1 MTQVRFNSH
10 NCMQPGLRWIG
21 FIITKLQESLGQLP
35 QTGGDEPVR
44 PLCRPIRGPRSAG
57 TPGALV
63 RPSHEP
69 RKERTLADAEE
80 LALIARIRAREP
92 SALTTIF
99 ERYGTAMTTLAA
111 SMLRDR
117 TEADDVVE
125 DALLRIHAAGA
136 QFRGERGLRTWVL
149 RIAANLCR
157 DRLRRRKFTAP
168 LPQHDE
174 DPFAAA
180 GLTFD
185 PSVAMDE
192 ALDGQVLMAALERA
206 IAALPQ
212 DQREAVVMRHR
223 LGLSYTEMTDML
235 GVPEGTVKS
244 RLARALTTLRTAME
258 EFQ

>member
-1 MTQVRFNSH
+1 MPTA
-10 NCMQPGLRWIG
+10 RWVAR
-21 FIITKLQESLGQLP
+21 
-35 QTGGDEPVR
+35 EP
-44 PLCRPIRGPRSAG
+44 CTRSRVHPHA
-57 TPGALV
+57 
-63 RPSHEP
+63 
-69 RKERTLADAEE
+69 RKERKLADAEE

-99 ERYGTAMTTLAA
+99 ERYGIAMTTLAA

-125 DALLRIHAAGA
+125 EALLRIHAAGA
-136 QFRGERGLRTWVL
+136 SFRGERGLRTWVL

-168 LPQHDE
+168 MPNPEHE

-185 PSVAMDE
+185 PTAAMDE
-192 ALDGQVLMAALERA
+192 AMDGKVLLVALERA
-206 IAALPQ
+206 IATLPD
-212 DQREAVVMRHR
+212 DQREAVVLRHR
-223 LGLSYTEMTDML
+223 LGLSYVEMTDML

-244 RLARALTTLRTAME
+244 RLARALETLRRAME
-258 EFQ
+258 EFR

>member
-1 MTQVRFNSH
+1 MVFSGEMPDWGRLAGNLARARASV
-10 NCMQPGLRWIG
+10 
-21 FIITKLQESLGQLP
+21 
-35 QTGGDEPVR
+35 TG
-44 PLCRPIRGPRSAG
+44 RG
-57 TPGALV
+57 
-63 RPSHEP
+63 
-69 RKERTLADAEE
+69 KERTLADAEE

-125 DALLRIHAAGA
+125 EALLRIHAAGVS
-136 QFRGERGLRTWVL
+136 FRGERGLRTWVL

-168 LPQHDE
+168 MPNPDHE

-185 PSVAMDE
+185 PTAAMDE
-192 ALDGQVLMAALERA
+192 ALDGKVLMLALERS
-206 IAALPQ
+206 IAALPG
-212 DQREAVVMRHR
+212 DQREAVVLRHR
-223 LGLSYTEMTDML
+223 LGLSYAEMVEML

-244 RLARALTTLRTAME
+244 RLARALGALRLTME
-258 EFQ
+258 EFR

>member
-1 MTQVRFNSH
+1 MRRGH
-10 NCMQPGLRWIG
+10 ARR
-21 FIITKLQESLGQLP
+21 
-35 QTGGDEPVR
+35 EPLAPSCVH
-44 PLCRPIRGPRSAG
+44 PIA
-57 TPGALV
+57 
-63 RPSHEP
+63 

-80 LALIARIRAREP
+80 LALIAQIRAREP
-92 SALTTIF
+92 SALATIF

-125 DALLRIHAAGA
+125 EALLRIHAAGA

-168 LPQHDE
+168 LPEHDE

-192 ALDGQVLMAALERA
+192 ALDWRVLMAALERA

-258 EFQ
+258 EFR